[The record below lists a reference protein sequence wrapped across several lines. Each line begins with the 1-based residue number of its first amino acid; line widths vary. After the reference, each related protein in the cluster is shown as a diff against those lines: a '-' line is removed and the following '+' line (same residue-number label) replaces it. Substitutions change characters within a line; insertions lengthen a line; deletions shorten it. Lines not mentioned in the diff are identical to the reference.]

1 MYDNWINKLTESYLK
16 TRLGINEEEGKSEE
30 YHPMVHKAADFI
42 HSKLDKHYSKHPKS
56 QTLRTIHGNL
66 KGKEVNRDN
75 VVDASSEAI
84 HDHYGIEGHSYDV
97 NDDVGGDHSE
107 HPKYEQLINNAVENV
122 QDHLWD
128 HLGDD
133 KKKIK

>member
-42 HSKLDKHYSKHPKS
+42 HSKLDKHYAKHPKV
-56 QTLRTIHGNL
+56 QTLKTIHNNL
-66 KGKEVNRDN
+66 GDKEVNRDN
-75 VVDASSEAI
+75 VVDASIEAI

-97 NDDVGGDHSE
+97 NDTVGGDHSE
-107 HPKYEQLINNAVENV
+107 HPRYEQLIDNAVENV
-122 QDHLWD
+122 EGHLWD
-128 HLGDD
+128 HLGEND
-133 KKKIK
+133 KK

>member
-1 MYDNWINKLTESYLK
+1 MYDNWINELTESYLK

-42 HSKLDKHYSKHPKS
+42 HSKLDKHYAKHPKA
-56 QTLRTIHGNL
+56 QTLRTIHNNL

-75 VVDASSEAI
+75 VVDASKEAVQ
-84 HDHYGIEGHSYDV
+84 DHYGVEGHSYDV

-107 HPKYEQLINNAVENV
+107 HPNYEGLIDNATEDVLE
-122 QDHLWD
+122 DLWGHIGED
-128 HLGDD
+128 E
-133 KKKIK
+133 KK